1 MIFTKIPATRSVWLS
16 GPLSAI
22 GALSI
27 AGVVFWIFNTMFE
40 KTQSSSEAR
49 VGTLVGQIASIVTP
63 IPKDGVGEI
72 AYVRAGT
79 RYTAPARSE
88 QGEPI
93 SAGQAVRITRVI
105 GQQFWVELATRNQ
118 TAASKEST

>member
-1 MIFTKIPATRSVWLS
+1 MNPINRAVAIV
-16 GPLSAI
+16 I

-27 AGVVFWIFNTMFE
+27 AGVVFWIFNTLFA